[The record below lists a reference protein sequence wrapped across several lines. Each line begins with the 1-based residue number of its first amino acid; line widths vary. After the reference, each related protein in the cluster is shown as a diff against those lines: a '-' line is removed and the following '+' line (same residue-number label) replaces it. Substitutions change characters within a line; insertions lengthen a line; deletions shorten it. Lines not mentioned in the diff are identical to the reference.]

1 MTFVGH
7 ANRLGDTFV
16 RPHDIELVLEPNGST
31 REAQIER
38 IVHLGFEV
46 RVELVRDDG
55 EPLSV
60 QLTRDDA
67 ERLELAEGQIVFI
80 RPTRATTFAP

>member
-1 MTFVGH
+1 MSFVGQV
-7 ANRLGDTFV
+7 NRLDDAYV
-16 RPHDIELVLEPNGST
+16 RPHDLELTLEPDGDT
-31 REAQIER
+31 REALVER

-60 QLTRDDA
+60 QLSRDEA
-67 ERLELAEGQIVFI
+67 EQLEVERGQIVFVK
-80 RPTRATTFAP
+80 PTHQTTFG